1 MDSKTDLQLKLV
13 RQLLTKIVDGAFEP
27 DTHLREVELAQV
39 FGVSR
44 TPLRAA
50 LAQLTALGAAERGWG
65 RGLYVKATPEMAVQI
80 LDSLPQE
87 EEEQI
92 KEQIARDWFKG
103 QVPREVSESFFR
115 SRYGLGKKSRVLEM
129 LSEEGVIA
137 RSPGYGWQFEPTLNS
152 QDANDASYDFRLLIE
167 PGAMLQSSFHY
178 DQSAAASI
186 RSRHERV
193 LNSKTRNLSEL
204 FRLDEEFHQ
213 FIAEC
218 SRNPFVIQ
226 AVAQQNKLRRLLEY
240 ASLIDTGRL
249 NASCAEH
256 FEILDA
262 LAAGEQKKAAQ
273 AMTRHLLQAKGSP
286 PKFRP

>member
-1 MDSKTDLQLKLV
+1 MDSKTDLQLRLV
-13 RQLLTKIVDGAFEP
+13 RQLLTRIVDGAFEP
-27 DTHLREVELAQV
+27 GAHLREVELSEV

-50 LAQLTALGAAERGWG
+50 LAQVTALGAVERGWG
-65 RGLYVKATPEMAVQI
+65 RGLYVKATPRMAQRM
-80 LDSLPQE
+80 LASLPQE
-87 EEEQI
+87 DEEQI
-92 KEQIARDWFKG
+92 KEQIARDWFAG
-103 QVPREVSESFFR
+103 EIPREVSESFFR

-129 LSEEGVIA
+129 LSDEGVLT

-152 QDANDASYDFRLLIE
+152 QESNDASYDFRLMIE
-167 PGAMLQSSFHY
+167 PGAILLPSFHY
-178 DQSAAASI
+178 DKSGAGSI

-193 LNSKTRNLSEL
+193 LNSRTRNLSEL
-204 FRLDEEFHQ
+204 FRLDEDFHH

-218 SRNPFVIQ
+218 SRNAFVIQ

-256 FEILDA
+256 IEIMDALDA
-262 LAAGEQKKAAQ
+262 GERQAASD
-273 AMTRHLLQAKGSP
+273 AMTRHLLKAKNSP
-286 PKFRP
+286 PAFKD